1 MWSQILQNTITLMA
15 VINPAI
21 CAMLLMRLS
30 PDNKSDQRANA
41 NKAMGLVA
49 LILAITAIAGSAI
62 LNAFEISLD
71 AFQIVG
77 GVILVYIGISMMNET
92 LVDDEKPEGIS
103 TLVMF
108 AASPGT
114 VATTITL
121 STSSGE
127 GWFPAE
133 VLIAIAAAI
142 FITGVQLYAMIY
154 FGSKMNS
161 SMQSYI
167 TKFMGLLVMGMGVQ
181 FILEGVRS
189 FFLET
194 DEEQQDAMLELVQQ
208 AWVCLV

>member
-1 MWSQILQNTITLMA
+1 MWSQILQYTITLMA

-21 CAMLLMRLS
+21 CAMLLLKLS
-30 PDNKSDQRANA
+30 PDNKADQRANA
-41 NKAMGLVA
+41 NKAIGLVA
-49 LILAITAIAGSAI
+49 IILVITAIAGSAI

-121 STSSGE
+121 STGSGG
-127 GWFPAE
+127 GWFPVE
-133 VLIAIAAAI
+133 VLIAIAAATVITWLQLCVVI
-142 FITGVQLYAMIY
+142 FL
-154 FGSKMNS
+154 GSKIKTS
-161 SMQSYI
+161 GQSYI

-181 FILEGVRS
+181 FLLEGIRS

-194 DEEQQDAMLELVQQ
+194 DKEQQDALLEVVRQ
-208 AWVCLV
+208 AWVLV

>member
-1 MWSQILQNTITLMA
+1 MWSQVLQYTITLMA

-21 CAMLLMRLS
+21 CAMLLLKLS
-30 PDNKSDQRANA
+30 PDDKADQRANA
-41 NKAMGLVA
+41 NKAVGMVA

-92 LVDDEKPEGIS
+92 LVDDEKPEGIG

-114 VATTITL
+114 IATTITL
-121 STSSGE
+121 STGSGG
-127 GWFPAE
+127 GWFPVE

-142 FITGVQLYAMIY
+142 VVTWAQLQAVVF
-154 FGSKMNS
+154 FGSRLKTS
-161 SMQSYI
+161 GQSYI

-181 FILEGVRS
+181 FLLEGVRS
-189 FFLET
+189 FFFET
-194 DEEQQDAMLELVQQ
+194 EKEQQDALLEVVKQ
-208 AWVCLV
+208 AWVMV